1 MTQTPFIFRPEDED
15 KKIYVVKQEYIL
27 TVEQYVKANDEDEAF
42 NIFLTDG
49 GVKYED
55 IGKHLT
61 NEKFDECETEVVDID
76 SPDIKT
82 NIFKKGIY
90 DNIDKINDDYVK
102 AYNELIKIVD
112 FISNIDDSLCKIDF
126 NEREGYYISI
136 TKKRYDNALKKSK
149 DYMNKFEKKLLV
161 KIQK

>member
-15 KKIYVVKQEYIL
+15 KKIYVVKQEYIM
-27 TVEQYVKANDEDEAF
+27 TVEQYIKANNEEDAF

-76 SPDIKT
+76 SPDIKIKYVGT
-82 NIFKKGIY
+82 VCIVSKDDPYDLVCEDVKTEY
-90 DNIDKINDDYVK
+90 KDNII
-102 AYNELIKIVD
+102 A
-112 FISNIDDSLCKIDF
+112 F
-126 NEREGYYISI
+126 NKTFGRH
-136 TKKRYDNALKKSK
+136 A
-149 DYMNKFEKKLLV
+149 
-161 KIQK
+161 